1 MAGLFKISDQSAT
14 NSRGAYADMLLG
26 YDQEQSVTNGAME
39 AEADPQ
45 VGDSE
50 MSVPDE
56 EASNRVDGAL
66 KPQRRYLSLPNGH
79 FSSAQRYTTVFAPC
93 SGSSATQCQ

>member
-14 NSRGAYADMLLG
+14 NSRGAYADMLPD
-26 YDQEQSVTNGAME
+26 YNQDRSATNDAVE

-56 EASNRVDGAL
+56 ASNNVDGEL
-66 KPQRRYLSLPNGH
+66 TP
-79 FSSAQRYTTVFAPC
+79 
-93 SGSSATQCQ
+93 